1 MKNNIPWIDLTR
13 IIACFLV
20 VFAHCCDPFVGR
32 LDQAPAEFLS
42 GAFWGSFYR
51 PCVPLFVM
59 ISGVLLLPVQT
70 DLFTFYKKR
79 MMRVVTPLA
88 VWSLVTPFLFY
99 LYFQSAV
106 ATANPN
112 IVLDD
117 FTLGNAAQK
126 AYTFI
131 FNFNYDTTPL
141 WYLYMLVGLYIAL
154 PVISP
159 WLAQASKK
167 ELKTVLCIWLFT
179 TALPY
184 ITMIAPT
191 LGYQGVWGSM
201 DILGECAWNAYGTFY
216 YFSGFIGYVILAYYL
231 VKFPLNWSWRK
242 TLSVAIPLWLAGYAL
257 TSGGFLWIHSAYPD
271 DFSMLEVPW
280 LFCGTNVLMMT
291 FSAFIVLQKVS
302 MKPSAGLS
310 KLASLTFGIY
320 LCHFLI
326 VQLSYDLIYPFIK
339 IPPYLQIPLIAVV
352 AFGISTAVVW
362 LLSKLPKSKYI
373 IG

>member
-1 MKNNIPWIDLTR
+1 
-13 IIACFLV
+13 
-20 VFAHCCDPFVGR
+20 
-32 LDQAPAEFLS
+32 
-42 GAFWGSFYR
+42 
-51 PCVPLFVM
+51 
-59 ISGVLLLPVQT
+59 
-70 DLFTFYKKR
+70 
-79 MMRVVTPLA
+79 MRVVTPLA

-99 LYFQSAV
+99 RYFQSAV

-141 WYLYMLVGLYIAL
+141 WYLYMLVGLYLAL